1 MQKLSVSQV
10 VEMVGGTLLCGDPGT
25 EILGLASLE
34 DAIPGDLSFFSDH
47 RYAARLQKTRA
58 SAVLVPPGLAAAEL
72 PVKVACIGVEDPS
85 RAFTT
90 VVDAFGIQPIP
101 FTPGVH
107 PSAVVAESAKYDLA
121 KVCIGANAVIDAEVE
136 LGDGVEIG
144 PGCYVG
150 RGVVI
155 GQGSRMAA
163 NSTVHLGC
171 SLGERVTL
179 HSGVVV
185 GADGFGY
192 EFQGGVHKKVRQSG
206 VVQIDNDVEVGAG
219 TTIDRAR
226 FGRTWIGEGTKIDNL
241 VQIGHN
247 VTVGRHCIIVACAA
261 IAGSAVIGD
270 YVVVA
275 AQAGIAGHVSVGRGS
290 TLGARAGVTK
300 NLAPGGSYMGFPAR
314 EAKEERRRLA
324 MTNRLPEMLAKLKDL
339 ASRVEE
345 LEAQRGSNGTAKA

>member
-1 MQKLSVSQV
+1 MEVYPMQKLQVSQV
-10 VEMVGGTLLCGDPGT
+10 VEMVGGTILCGDLEAWVT
-25 EILGLASLE
+25 GLASLE
-34 DAIPGDLSFFSDH
+34 DAIPGDLSFFGDH
-47 RYAARLQKTRA
+47 RYAARLQTTRA
-58 SAVLVPPGLAAAEL
+58 SAVLVPATLANADL
-72 PVKVACIGVEDPS
+72 PDRVACIAVEDPS
-85 RAFTT
+85 RAFTI
-90 VVDAFGIQPIP
+90 VVDAYGIQPIP
-101 FTPGVH
+101 FTAGVH
-107 PSAVVAESAKYDLA
+107 PSAAVAKSAKFDPA
-121 KVCIGANAVIDAEVE
+121 KVCIGPNAVIDEDVE
-136 LGDGVEIG
+136 LGENVEIG
-144 PGCYVG
+144 AGCYVG

-155 GQGSRMAA
+155 GQESRMAA

-192 EFQGGVHKKVRQSG
+192 EFKGGVHKKVRQSG

-226 FGRTWIGEGTKIDNL
+226 FGRTWIGAGTKIDNL

-247 VTVGRHCIIVACAA
+247 VTIGRHCIIVACAA

-275 AQAGIAGHVSVGRGS
+275 AQAGIAGHVFVGQGS

-300 NLAPGGSYMGFPAR
+300 NLPAGGSYMGFPAR
-314 EAKEERRRLA
+314 PAKEERRLVA
-324 MTNRLPEMLAKLKDL
+324 LTSRLPEMLTKMKEL
-339 ASRVEE
+339 AARVEE
-345 LEAQRGSNGTAKA
+345 LEAKLEGK